1 MLKQLTPF
9 YEPWTGTYVTLV
21 SLRVSRT
28 DIDPAWRTDALLQRA
43 IQCTNRVSRRNGIL
57 KMNWMG
63 VVAIILGIL
72 VLVLPDL
79 IRWFVGVG
87 LIVLGVL
94 ALARR

>member
-1 MLKQLTPF
+1 
-9 YEPWTGTYVTLV
+9 
-21 SLRVSRT
+21 
-28 DIDPAWRTDALLQRA
+28 
-43 IQCTNRVSRRNGIL
+43 VSRRNGIL